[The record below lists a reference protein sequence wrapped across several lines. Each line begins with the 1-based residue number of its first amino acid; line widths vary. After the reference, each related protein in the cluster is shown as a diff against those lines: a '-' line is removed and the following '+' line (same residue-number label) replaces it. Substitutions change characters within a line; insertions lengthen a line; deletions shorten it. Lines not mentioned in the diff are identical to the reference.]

1 MKLFESSYKADGK
14 YYARLYDT
22 EKNETIV
29 EEYSSKYEYYTPNNK
44 GIYKCIT
51 DNVKLDKHLGFYK
64 DTQGQYGVFNPTDR
78 YIRDNHWKK
87 SFNHSPRIWY
97 LDIETRATRNEFP
110 VPEKA
115 LEEISLI
122 QIYDSKTEV
131 MYVLGLKDFIH
142 QEGYETEFDT
152 KYIKCKNEKHLL
164 EVYCLLFKK
173 MNPLILYAWNGQ
185 NFDYPYIFN
194 RLKYNNIDTNLM
206 SNYNCANI
214 TTFKDDNNRTLFDI
228 SIDGH
233 YYLDLMLV
241 YKKFTFGNLP
251 SYSLDSI
258 SKLELNDS
266 KVEHNE
272 FIDFDSFY
280 TGKNYEISKTPY
292 NDRIREEIRQLK
304 ILEKNKTITKEQE
317 TRLDELISFQ
327 FVYYGIKDVFLLKK
341 IDDKKNFTNIMI
353 SISETLGCE
362 VCDTLGTIKP
372 WGNGLK
378 NTYYE
383 KNLIV
388 PPKQNFTTV
397 NVAGGYVRHPVTGIH
412 TWMLSEDVNS
422 MYPMLSME
430 GFNMSPE
437 TYIPLE
443 RLPEDIKQHVHEYYN
458 DQDEGK
464 ILNYSEEVKEKTKE
478 LLKKYNYAMGINGA
492 IFDRSVHGVVP
503 QMVSDIYYGRKK
515 DKKEMLKYEQQV
527 EIINDILRTR
537 K

>member
-1 MKLFESSYKADGK
+1 MQLYETSYKSNGA
-14 YYARLYDT
+14 YYARLYDDV
-22 EKNETIV
+22 KKETVV
-29 EEYSSKYEYYTPNNK
+29 ETYSSKYEYYTPSDK
-44 GIYKCIT
+44 GVYTCLTNRK
-51 DNVKLDKHLGFYK
+51 KLDKHLGFYK

-87 SFNHSPRIWY
+87 SFNHNPRIWY
-97 LDIETRATRNEFP
+97 LDIETRVTRNEFP
-110 VPEKA
+110 APEKA

-122 QIYDSKTEV
+122 QIYDNKTEV
-131 MYVLGLKDFIH
+131 MYVLGLKDFI
-142 QEGYETEFDT
+142 QQKGYETEFVT
-152 KYIKCKNEKHLL
+152 KYVKCKNEKHLL

-206 SNYNCANI
+206 SNYGTTTLITETENDK
-214 TTFKDDNNRTLFDI
+214 TTFDL
-228 SIDGH
+228 SSDGH
-233 YYLDLMLV
+233 YYMDLMIV

-251 SYSLDSI
+251 SYSLDSV
-258 SKLELNDS
+258 SMFELGDN
-266 KVEHNE
+266 KVKHDE
-272 FIDFDSFY
+272 FTDFDSFY
-280 TGKNYEISKTPY
+280 TGKNYEISTTPY
-292 NDRIREEIRQLK
+292 TDKVREEIRQLK
-304 ILEKNKTITKEQE
+304 ILESQNELSADNIK
-317 TRLDELISFQ
+317 RLNELISFQ

-341 IDDKKNFTNIMI
+341 IDDKKNFTNIII
-353 SISETLGCE
+353 SIAESLGCKLD
-362 VCDTLGTIKP
+362 DTLGTIKP
-372 WGNGLK
+372 WGNYLK
-378 NTYYE
+378 NKYHE
-383 KNLIV
+383 LNMIV
-388 PPKQNFTTV
+388 PPMENNSEA
-397 NVAGGYVRHPVTGIH
+397 NVVGGYVRNPQTGIH
-412 TWMLSEDVNS
+412 KWMLSEDVNS

-443 RLPEDIKQHVHEYYN
+443 RLPEDIKQHIHEYYN
-458 DQDEGK
+458 DQDESK
-464 ILNYSEEVKEKTKE
+464 ILNYSEEIKEKTKE